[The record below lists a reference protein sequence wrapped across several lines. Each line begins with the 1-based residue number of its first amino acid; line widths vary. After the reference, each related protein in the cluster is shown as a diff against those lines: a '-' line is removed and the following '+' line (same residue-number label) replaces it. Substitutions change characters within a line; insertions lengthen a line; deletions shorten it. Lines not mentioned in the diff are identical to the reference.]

1 VRVIIIGQ
9 SPEFAMDVQRIDYLS
24 GQMTQGDKSRWM
36 TSVDADFNAKMVALT
51 KGASFI
57 DPMGAFCDG
66 RLCQYKSGSA
76 YYFVDYGHFSRE
88 GSMRAVEAY
97 FPSMAQHRGV
107 QL

>member
-1 VRVIIIGQ
+1 VD
-9 SPEFAMDVQRIDYLS
+9 DVGGRRFQRKD
-24 GQMTQGDKSRWM
+24 GR
-36 TSVDADFNAKMVALT
+36 AH

-97 FPSMAQHRGV
+97 FPWMAQHRGV
-107 QL
+107 CNFISEKGPDG